1 MKFTKDEAVK
11 ELSAKY
17 KPRYGEPAK
26 WERTIGEC
34 VEHALK
40 LIGEESEIELD
51 AFVGFVTP
59 FLDTT
64 AGFLTKETSD
74 VAKGLNQQIED
85 LKKQIGSNNN
95 EPNKNDGNDELLKRL
110 EALENANKEARLRE
124 TAKTKRGEIVEKL
137 KAKGVKDTNWI
148 DLMLSKA
155 TIGEDT
161 DTEKEAGEY
170 LEIYNKMHAS
180 DGDGYT
186 PMKPEGNPE
195 GNRHSKV
202 IEAAAKIAENRI
214 A

>member
-1 MKFTKDEAVK
+1 MKFTKEDACK
-11 ELSAKY
+11 ELAAKY
-17 KPRYGEPAK
+17 KPRYGEPAI
-26 WERTIGEC
+26 WERTINES
-34 VEHALK
+34 VEHAMK

-59 FLDTT
+59 FLDTIG
-64 AGFLTKETSD
+64 GFVKKETTT
-74 VAKGLNQQIED
+74 VAQGLNQQIEE
-85 LKKQIGSNNN
+85 LKKQVGQKP
-95 EPNKNDGNDELLKRL
+95 EPNKNDGNEELLKRL
-110 EALENANKEARLRE
+110 EALENANKEAHLRD
-124 TAKTKRGEIVEKL
+124 TVKTKRGEIVEKL
-137 KAKGVKDTNWI
+137 KAKGVKDNNWI

-186 PMKPEGNPE
+186 PLKPEGNPE
-195 GNRHSKV
+195 GNRYSKV